1 MSRLENLLGVQALA
15 LADRIVATGISA
27 SESAALVTLL
37 AHPDHG
43 VGWLSEV
50 LRLTDSGATRLVE
63 RLVAAGLLRRRAGT
77 DGRTRVLTLT
87 AAGRRTATRLLAE
100 RQERLAEVLAPL
112 GDAQRRTLERLLEKM
127 VAGLADDH
135 PTALR
140 TCRLC
145 DRHACNAER
154 AACPLQH
161 TVPAP
166 GGLR

>member
-15 LADRIVATGISA
+15 LVDRISATGTPA

-37 AHPDHG
+37 AHPDQG

-50 LRLTDSGATRLVE
+50 LCLTDSGATRLVE
-63 RLVAAGLLRRRAGT
+63 RLVAAGLLRRRPGA
-77 DGRTRVLTLT
+77 DGRTRVLRLT

-100 RQERLAEVLAPL
+100 RHERLEQVLAPL
-112 GDAQRRTLERLLEKM
+112 GDTERRTLERLLEKM

-135 PTALR
+135 PAALR

-145 DRHACNAER
+145 DRDACNSAQ

-161 TVPAP
+161 AVPTA
-166 GGLR
+166 GGVP